1 MELLVKTQNTLHVRI
16 DPDRCVGYG
25 RCATVAPGLYMIDE
39 DTGKAYFEEDDLA
52 NAAPKDVF
60 AGARACPTQAIQV
73 EQFGRRVYPQI
84 LTPMPADI
92 ARALNEAA
100 ESES

>member
-1 MELLVKTQNTLHVRI
+1 MSTQKTLRVRI

-25 RCATVAPGLYMIDE
+25 RCATIAQGLYLIDAE
-39 DTGKAYFEEDDLA
+39 TGKAYFEEEALA
-52 NAAPKDVF
+52 SAAPKDVF

-84 LTPMPADI
+84 LSPMPADI
-92 ARALNEAA
+92 ARALNEDTDG
-100 ESES
+100 ES